1 MPTVYVA
8 MSADLI
14 HPGHLNILR
23 VAQELGDVTVGLL
36 TDEAIAS
43 YKRLPYMTYDDRF
56 AVVSELKGVTRVVPQ
71 TTLDYVP
78 NLKEFRPD
86 YVVHGD
92 DWRTGPQQ
100 ATRQAVIDVLA
111 EWGGELVEPEYTPGI
126 SSTNLN
132 KALKEVGTTPEVRL
146 KRFRRLLESKPMLR
160 VIETHNGLTGLIAE
174 HTAYEHDGI
183 REEFDAMWI
192 SSLTDSTAKGRP
204 DIEYVDLTSRTLT
217 IQDILE
223 VTTKPIILDGDS
235 GGIPEHFVFQVKTLE
250 RLGVSAVIIEDK
262 VGLKKNSLF
271 GTDVDQTQ
279 DDPRAFAAKIRAGK
293 EAQRTDD
300 FAVIARI
307 ESLILGK
314 DVADASARAELY
326 VEAGADSIMCHHKD
340 QDPSQLFEFAKAFRA
355 TGSPVPLIA
364 VPSAYS
370 HVTEEELQEHGF
382 QVVIY
387 ANQLLRAAYPAMQR
401 TALSILEHHRGHE
414 AESDLMS
421 IREILTLID
430 GGS

>member
-14 HPGHLNILR
+14 HPGHLNILK
-23 VAQELGDVTVGLL
+23 VASELGDVTVGLL

-56 AVVSELKGVTRVVPQ
+56 AVVSALKGVDRVVPQ

-78 NLKEFRPD
+78 NLKEYRPD
-86 YVVHGD
+86 FVVHGD

-100 ATRQAVIDVLA
+100 ATRQAVVDVLA
-111 EWGGELVEPEYTPGI
+111 EWGGTLIEPEYTAGI

-132 KALKEVGTTPEVRL
+132 RALKEVGTTPQVRL
-146 KRFRRLLESKPMLR
+146 KRFRRLLDAKPMVR

-174 HTAYEHDGI
+174 HTSFQHDGI
-183 REEFDAMWI
+183 TEEFDAMWI

-279 DDPRAFAAKIRAGK
+279 DDPESFAAKIRAGK
-293 EAQRTDD
+293 EAQVTDD
-300 FAVIARI
+300 FAIIARI

-314 DVADASARAELY
+314 DVADASARAKLY

-340 QDPSQLFEFAKAFRA
+340 NDPSQLFEFAEAFRS

-370 HVTEEELQEHGF
+370 QVTEKELQEHGF

-387 ANQLLRAAYPAMQR
+387 ANQLLRAAYPAMQKA
-401 TALSILEHHRGHE
+401 ALSILEHHRGLE
-414 AESDLMS
+414 AEADLMS